1 MNKFPRL
8 VIGFHG
14 CTPKFADALIAGEVP
29 IDQWEPSR
37 NRYDWLGEGIYF
49 WEHGP
54 ERARAWGKG
63 GVVGA
68 AIQLGTCLDLTD
80 IVATRLLGAAY
91 DSLAETYLAEGM
103 PLPENRGKRRER
115 DRLVVD
121 QVVTLA
127 SSAGVRYQ
135 TVRAPFLEGDPAYPG
150 TEIRLESHIQLAV
163 RDPTCIVG
171 VFRPN
176 LES

>member
-1 MNKFPRL
+1 ML
-8 VIGFHG
+8 
-14 CTPKFADALIAGEVP
+14 
-29 IDQWEPSR
+29 
-37 NRYDWLGEGIYF
+37 
-49 WEHGP
+49 
-54 ERARAWGKG
+54 
-63 GVVGA
+63 
-68 AIQLGTCLDLTD
+68 
-80 IVATRLLGAAY
+80 
-91 DSLAETYLAEGM
+91 
-103 PLPENRGKRRER
+103 
-115 DRLVVD
+115 D

-127 SSAGVRYQ
+127 GSAGVRYQ